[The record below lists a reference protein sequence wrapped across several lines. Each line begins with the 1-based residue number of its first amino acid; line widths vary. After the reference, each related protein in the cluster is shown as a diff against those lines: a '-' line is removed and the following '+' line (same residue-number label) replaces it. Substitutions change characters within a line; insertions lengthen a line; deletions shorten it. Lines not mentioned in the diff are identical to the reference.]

1 MANIIFTLGAD
12 DFTFTQGRSYP
23 VDDPAEVS
31 VFTGLSE
38 GMQMYAYDKGVEI
51 QLFNLFFEKLDSTDF
66 GNVETW
72 LTDKA
77 VGPKNTFTYT
87 DEDGNNHTVRLLN
100 VSNPLKEIS
109 HNNYAGTIRLR
120 KEIS

>member
-12 DFTFTQGRSYP
+12 DFTFTRGRSYP

-31 VFTGLSE
+31 VVTDLSE
-38 GMQMYAYDKGVEI
+38 GMQMYAYNKGVEL
-51 QLFNLFFEKLDSTDF
+51 QFFNLFFEKLDSTDNS
-66 GNVETW
+66 NVGTW

-87 DEDGNNHTVRLLN
+87 DEDGNSHTVRLLN
-100 VSNPLKEIS
+100 VSNPLKEMS

-120 KEIS
+120 KEV